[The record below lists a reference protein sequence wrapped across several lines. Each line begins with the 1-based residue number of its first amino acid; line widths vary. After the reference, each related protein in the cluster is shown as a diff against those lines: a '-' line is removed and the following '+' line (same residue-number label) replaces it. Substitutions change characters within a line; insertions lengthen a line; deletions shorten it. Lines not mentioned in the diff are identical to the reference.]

1 MILID
6 LHYEHLSLY
15 YNGLLDMNIS
25 RAINKTPRLAATRNS
40 LSMNVYELIYTRRV
54 LIALVFI

>member
-15 YNGLLDMNIS
+15 YNGLLVMNIS
-25 RAINKTPRLAATRNS
+25 HAINKTPRLAATRNS
-40 LSMNVYELIYTRRV
+40 LSMNVYEPIYTRRV

>member
-1 MILID
+1 MILTD

-15 YNGLLDMNIS
+15 YNGLLNTNIS
-25 RAINKTPRLAATRNS
+25 RPINKTPQLAAKRRS
-40 LSMNVYELIYTRRV
+40 LSMNVYEPIYTRRV